1 MTIGTSPRTTDYVI
15 SNKLFS
21 DSITSKYELRYDV
34 VCQIGNRTEAHTTTR
49 ARNFVRTVK
58 APASV
63 SCVVCIGT
71 QKRKNGLL
79 HMTQIVRI
87 VVEPSNALRA
97 TVQD

>member
-1 MTIGTSPRTTDYVI
+1 MTRIIYVI
-15 SNKLFS
+15 SNRLSS
-21 DSITSKYELRYDV
+21 DSITSKWEPLYGDA
-34 VCQIGNRTEAHTTTR
+34 CQNGNRMEAHTTTR

-58 APASV
+58 APVSV